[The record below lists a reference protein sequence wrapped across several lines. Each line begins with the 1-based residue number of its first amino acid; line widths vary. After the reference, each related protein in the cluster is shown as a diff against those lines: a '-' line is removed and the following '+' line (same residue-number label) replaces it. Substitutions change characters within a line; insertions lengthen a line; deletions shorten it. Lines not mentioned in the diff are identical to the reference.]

1 MRLRLFLL
9 AVLVAGL
16 PRSVAAQAD
25 GPVSLV
31 ITYRARP
38 EARVAF
44 RAWLETKGAAQF
56 ARWQAEGVFARAQ
69 ILFGSLAANAP
80 IDAVAILDFV
90 RYTDSAQ
97 WKQVERQFPGGLPPE
112 ALQFAAPA
120 SAHYADRICYRASAS
135 HEPAKAAY
143 LVAFYEVLTDMPK
156 YRDYARGYVEPQMRG
171 WIEAGVLSGY
181 TMLVNQAP
189 LHHPWDA
196 LLVLEYTDLAGLA
209 RRDDVKKAVRT
220 RLAATDPAWTGWSKD
235 KSEVRKELSLFVA
248 DAILFPATP

>member
-16 PRSVAAQAD
+16 SRSVAAEAD
-25 GPVSLV
+25 GPVSVV

-38 EARVAF
+38 ETRVAF

-80 IDAVAILDFV
+80 IDAVAILDFA

-112 ALQFAAPA
+112 ALQLAAPA
-120 SAHYADRICYRASAS
+120 SAHYADRICHGASAS
-135 HEPAKAAY
+135 REPAKAAY
-143 LVAFYEVLTDMPK
+143 LVAFYEVLADMPK
-156 YRDYARGYVEPQMRG
+156 YREYARGYVEPQLRG

-181 TMLVNQAP
+181 TMLANQAP

-209 RRDDVKKAVRT
+209 RRDDVKKAVRA
-220 RLAATDPAWTGWSKD
+220 RLAATDPAWVEWSKD
-235 KSEVRKELSLFVA
+235 KSDVRKELSLFVA
-248 DAILFPATP
+248 DAILLPAAP